1 MAPLTIGA
9 HTLRHGL
16 LLAPMAGVA
25 DTAFREICRRF
36 GAEYTVSEMISAKAL
51 CFEQKGRASAPAR
64 TATLANITEAES
76 PMALP
81 ERPKKNH
88 KTCEASAKHLST
100 KRHQSGTKRFFHERA
115 PIGHETLIRERARI
129 GHETLIRERTRIGH
143 ETLIHEKDTNRTR
156 KGF

>member
-1 MAPLTIGA
+1 MVSAATAALGIEAASFGGDGEDGGGDGGA
-9 HTLRHGL
+9 K
-16 LLAPMAGVA
+16 
-25 DTAFREICRRF
+25 DT
-36 GAEYTVSEMISAKAL
+36 
-51 CFEQKGRASAPAR
+51 
-64 TATLANITEAES
+64 AES
-76 PMALP
+76 PTALP